1 MNHKVGIMRTAS
13 KIAPVVQI
21 LLKNNPELANDSRKL
36 CRAYAQYKG
45 LFLSDEQAKI
55 WMRMP
60 AFETITR
67 TARKLIETGDVQIT
81 KTARS
86 AKQKRAQEFREEMKT
101 WTHMIDPITGERIAL

>member
-1 MNHKVGIMRTAS
+1 MRTAS
-13 KIAPVVQI
+13 KIAPVIQV

-36 CRAYAQYKG
+36 CRAFMQYKG
-45 LFLSDEQAKI
+45 LMLTDEQAKI
-55 WMRMP
+55 LMRMP

-101 WTHMIDPITGERIAL
+101 WTHMVDPISGKREAVQL